1 MKYRDYERDV
11 AYHEVEVVEEEEE
24 GHGEGV
30 EEDGGAEVRV
40 AHALG
45 QQQQHQQHAPP
56 DVGRHVHLH
65 SKDREARR
73 SEGAHGQQRQGC
85 DPRPQHV

>member
-1 MKYRDYERDV
+1 M

-65 SKDREARR
+65 RTEREADGQKGHTGSRGR
-73 SEGAHGQQRQGC
+73 GAIQG
-85 DPRPQHV
+85 PSMYET